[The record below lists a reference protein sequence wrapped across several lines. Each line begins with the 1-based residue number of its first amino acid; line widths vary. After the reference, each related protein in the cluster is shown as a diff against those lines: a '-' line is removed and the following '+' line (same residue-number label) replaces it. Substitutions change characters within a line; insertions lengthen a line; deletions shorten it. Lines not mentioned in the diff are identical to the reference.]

1 MAYKYIVAI
10 ANGTNF
16 IHYEDN
22 NAITIVG
29 YPGNLYAVTDDD
41 LGQSWINRVGGVEK
55 TKVEAQA
62 IVDTAV
68 DVEQVAWDNDSQPI
82 EETPLDGGG
91 KGYRP
96 GDVTLP

>member
-62 IVDTAV
+62 IVDDAMTV
-68 DVEQVAWDNDSQPI
+68 IQEDWDTFSDEKKEKHGNV
-82 EETPLDGGG
+82 
-91 KGYRP
+91 RP
-96 GDVTLP
+96 PNVTII